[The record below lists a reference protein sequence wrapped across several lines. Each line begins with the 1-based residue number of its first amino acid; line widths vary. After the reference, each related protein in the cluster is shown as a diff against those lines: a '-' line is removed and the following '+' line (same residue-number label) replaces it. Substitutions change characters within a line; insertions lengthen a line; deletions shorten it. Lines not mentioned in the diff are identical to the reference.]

1 MKKTLFSAAKPTGRL
16 TLGNY
21 LGAVENWVQMQ
32 DDYNSIFC
40 VADLH
45 SLTVPIEPSVLND
58 NSNAVFANY
67 LACGLNPDKCV
78 IYFQSHLKAHTE
90 MGWLLNCLT
99 HFGEANRMVA
109 FKEKMQQKK
118 EVLVGLFD
126 YPILM
131 AADILIHDA
140 EVVPIGE
147 DQRQH
152 LELARTLAQRF
163 NNKYGETFK
172 IPTGLYP
179 KIGAK
184 IYDLQNP
191 TKKMSKSDEDTSGT
205 ILLEDNPDV
214 IVAKIKRAVT
224 DSDTRIIASED
235 KPGVTNLLTIYSK
248 LTNKTIKEAEQHFEG
263 ANYGKLKAE
272 TAEAVVETLKSVQD
286 KFNYYM
292 THKDEM
298 YAIAK
303 QGVEKVAKYAT
314 NKVDVVKEKMGLI
327 CPK

>member
-21 LGAVENWVQMQ
+21 LGAVENWTMMQ
-32 DDYNSIFC
+32 EEYNSIFC

-45 SLTVPIEPSVLND
+45 SLTVPIKPEELKD
-58 NSNAVFANY
+58 NSYAVMANY
-67 LACGLNPDKCV
+67 LACGIDPKKSVLF
-78 IYFQSHLKAHTE
+78 YQSHVKEHAEL
-90 MGWLLNCLT
+90 GWLLNCVT

-109 FKEKMQQKK
+109 FKEKVQQKK
-118 EVLVGLFD
+118 EVTVGLFD

-131 AADILIHDA
+131 AADILLYDA

-163 NNKYGETFK
+163 NFTYGETFK
-172 IPTGLYP
+172 MPEGFYP

-214 IVAKIKRAVT
+214 IMKKIKRAVT
-224 DSDTRIIASED
+224 DSEMKIVASKE

-248 LTNKTIKEAEQHFEG
+248 LTNQTIKEAEQHFEG
-263 ANYGKLKAE
+263 ANYGKLKTE
-272 TAEAVVETLKSVQD
+272 TAEVVIETLKPVQE

-292 THKDEM
+292 NNKDVLAE
-298 YAIAK
+298 IAK
-303 QGVEKVAKYAT
+303 QGAEKAAEYASKKVEE
-314 NKVDVVKEKMGLI
+314 VKEKMGLI
-327 CPK
+327 KAI